1 LEFIGGIT
9 GVEAMQNPVAK
20 GLRYFFYFIIGASLV
35 LVTTPSLAHAFPGA
49 SAFFLW
55 PLTGLLAYLLHLF
68 EDTGKLSDLLRPV
81 RSVERRAAASSTRLS
96 RLSAGSSGRPAEQL

>member
-1 LEFIGGIT
+1 LEFVGIR
-9 GVEAMQNPVAK
+9 GVVAMHNPVAS
-20 GLRYFFYFIIGASLV
+20 GLRYFFYVIIGASLV
-35 LVTTPSLAHAFPGA
+35 LVTTPGLAQAFPGS

-81 RSVERRAAASSTRLS
+81 RSLERRAAASSTRLP
-96 RLSAGSSGRPAEQL
+96 RLSAGTSGR